1 MEGKRTVPQTQQAPA
16 EDRSDEAMAQAARDG
31 DQAAFEEL
39 VARFQVPLLHFLQNR
54 TGRHADAEDILQDT
68 FLRAY
73 QNLHRYESQWR
84 FSTWLYTI
92 AYRLSVS
99 HHRRRRPQVSLGE
112 MTPMDLD
119 SAGPAADM
127 EEAETRGMIWPLAR
141 RLLSEQQF
149 SILWMHYV
157 EQIPLK
163 EIAQALKK
171 SSVSVRAAVFRARQK
186 LKPHLQSLTD
196 LPEPVVTTG
205 RLTGCAAAGR

>member
-1 MEGKRTVPQTQQAPA
+1 LPKAPTQ
-16 EDRSDEAMAQAARDG
+16 DRSDEAMALAAQGG
-31 DQAAFEEL
+31 DQRAFEEL

-73 QNLHRYESQWR
+73 QNIHRYESQWR

-112 MTPMDLD
+112 MTPVDQA
-119 SAGPAADM
+119 SAGPGAEM
-127 EEAETRGMIWPLAR
+127 EEAETRGMIWPLAQ

-163 EIAQALKK
+163 EIATALKK

-186 LKPHLQSLTD
+186 LKPHLHSLTD
-196 LPEPVVTTG
+196 LPEPVVAANPMS
-205 RLTGCAAAGR
+205 RCATAAR